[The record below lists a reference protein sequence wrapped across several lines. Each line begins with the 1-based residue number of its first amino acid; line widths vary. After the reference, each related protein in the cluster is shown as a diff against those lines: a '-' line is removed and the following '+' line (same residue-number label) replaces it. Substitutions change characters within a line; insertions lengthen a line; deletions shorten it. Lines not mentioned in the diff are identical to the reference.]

1 MAVGAVIA
9 GAALGLVGQAEELW
23 LLYLLYIV
31 FGLGWAL
38 CGLVPAMTVVTR
50 WFHRRRSM
58 ALSIASTGLSVGGI
72 ICTPIVKQAL
82 EHNDM
87 SAVMPWIGAVFAI
100 AIVPVALFVA
110 IPSPQSV
117 GQLPDG
123 DAAPRDGAPAVV
135 TGVDFHKAVHSRYF
149 LCVTAAYVLVMASQ
163 VGGISHLVKLAN
175 EEVDT
180 STGALVLSVLAC
192 ASVVA
197 RLLGGWVV
205 TKVPMTAF
213 TASLAALQGVALV
226 SLAWVDSRT
235 GMLLL
240 AAFFGITI
248 GNLLM
253 LQPLLIAEAFGVR
266 DYARIYSRSQF
277 VSTLGVAFG
286 PLLLGVVHDAVDG
299 YSFPYTL
306 AAMMSV
312 AGAAL
317 LFAGGPTETAAER
330 AEATWASSHAASATT

>member
-1 MAVGAVIA
+1 M
-9 GAALGLVGQAEELW
+9 
-23 LLYLLYIV
+23 
-31 FGLGWAL
+31 
-38 CGLVPAMTVVTR
+38 
-50 WFHRRRSM
+50 
-58 ALSIASTGLSVGGI
+58 
-72 ICTPIVKQAL
+72 
-82 EHNDM
+82 
-87 SAVMPWIGAVFAI
+87 
-100 AIVPVALFVA
+100 
-110 IPSPQSV
+110 
-117 GQLPDG
+117 
-123 DAAPRDGAPAVV
+123 
-135 TGVDFHKAVHSRYF
+135 
-149 LCVTAAYVLVMASQ
+149 
-163 VGGISHLVKLAN
+163 
-175 EEVDT
+175 
-180 STGALVLSVLAC
+180 LSVLAC

-330 AEATWASSHAASATT
+330 AEATWASSHVPSATT